1 MIEFDDIEKSKQNIN
16 SLFKLRDEINTATPY
31 LNDMLAKLNWYEK
44 VYQTIPDKQNLLLKN
59 IDTPVTLTNGISPTN
74 FSFQELTGITGSY
87 YSSSAETISIIKE
100 YGSQHYGLINEY
112 YDLSKLDELFNRIL
126 NYFSKI
132 NPNLETLDKI
142 SGKPIS
148 VYNSFDDVRKT
159 YAEWKSGSKSNSDL
173 AKDCR
178 SFLDIF
184 RGILHKARL
193 KTYHP
198 PLDKNPDKSWIK
210 MSEALSRSGGGCEK
224 QLKALQHKDDA
235 FFQFFTK
242 LLKKNENISV
252 SVQEMNEQASD
263 FVIFIDLVITLI
275 DENLLK

>member
-16 SLFKLRDEINTATPY
+16 SLFKLRDEINIATPY

-44 VYQTIPDKQNLLLKN
+44 VYQVIPDKQKLILNN
-59 IDTPVTLTNGISPTN
+59 IDTPVSLTNGISPTD
-74 FSFQELTGITGSY
+74 FSFQQISGLTGSY
-87 YSSSAETISIIKE
+87 YSSSVETISIIKK
-100 YGSQHYGLINEY
+100 YGSQYYGLINEY
-112 YDLSKLDELFNRIL
+112 YDISKIDELFVRIL
-126 NYFSKI
+126 NFFSEV
-132 NPNLETLDKI
+132 NPNLETIDKI

-148 VYNSFDDVRKT
+148 IYISFDDVRKT

-193 KTYHP
+193 KTYNP
-198 PLDKNPDKSWIK
+198 PLDRNPGENWIK
-210 MSEALSRSGGGCEK
+210 MSEALARSGGGCEK
-224 QLKALQHKDDA
+224 QLRALQNKDDD
-235 FFQFFTK
+235 FFQLFTK
-242 LLKKNENISV
+242 LLKKTENIST
-252 SVQEMNEQASD
+252 QEMNEQASD

-275 DENLLK
+275 DEKLLK

>member
-1 MIEFDDIEKSKQNIN
+1 MIEFDDIEKSKKNIY
-16 SLFKLRDEINTATPY
+16 SVFKLRDEINTATPY

-44 VYQTIPDKQNLLLKN
+44 VYQTIPDKQEMILNN
-59 IDTPVTLTNGISPTN
+59 IDTSVSLTNGISPTA
-74 FSFQELTGITGSY
+74 FSFLQVSGLTGSY
-87 YSSSAETISIIKE
+87 YTSSVETISIIKE
-100 YGSQHYGLINEY
+100 YGSQHYDLINEY
-112 YDLSKLDELFNRIL
+112 YDISKLDELFDRIL
-126 NYFSKI
+126 NSLSKV
-132 NPNLETLDKI
+132 NPNFETIDKI

-148 VYNSFDDVRKT
+148 IFKSFEDVRKT

-184 RGILHKARL
+184 RGVIHKARL
-193 KTYHP
+193 KTYNP
-198 PLDKNPDKSWIK
+198 PLERNPGENWIK

-235 FFQFFTK
+235 FFQLFTK
-242 LLKKNENISV
+242 LLKKTENIST
-252 SVQEMNEQASD
+252 QEMNEQTSD